1 MDGAAVG
8 LAFAGGQP
16 HQVRDGGAEV
26 ALDEVLMD
34 GSDGRASRTGRPV
47 KPQVRALDE

>member
-8 LAFAGGQP
+8 LAFAGGVFGDVGQP
-16 HQVRDGGAEV
+16 HQVRGGGAEV

-34 GSDGRASRTGRPV
+34 GSDGRASRTD
-47 KPQVRALDE
+47 AL